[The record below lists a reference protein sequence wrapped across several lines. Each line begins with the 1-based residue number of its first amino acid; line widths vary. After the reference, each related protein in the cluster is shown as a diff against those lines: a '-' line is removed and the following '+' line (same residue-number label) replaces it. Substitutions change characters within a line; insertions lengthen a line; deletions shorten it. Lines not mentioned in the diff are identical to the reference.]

1 MKKISLYIMSILA
14 LGFMTACDEDF
25 NEGVFPQTNAQEEL
39 QSYEGLSIEA
49 GDDFKTDLDLS
60 TKAISDTLYV
70 ITTKEAPKMNEY
82 SKMDYVLEVSNT
94 ESFDKKVE
102 LEAATGYVL
111 VDDLNTA
118 FRELF
123 GKSPK
128 QRDMYVRFRAYIS
141 EGEARVRCGDYVGVN
156 VVKVT
161 PIPMDLPTI
170 ETAYYLIGDFV
181 GGGWDADHLIKL
193 SHSDADVYD
202 DPVFTLTL
210 ETSKDGA
217 YFKIVPES
225 AIPALR
231 ADDWSGV
238 MGCEVNG
245 STDLEG
251 KIVSADAQAM
261 QIETKQ
267 WVRVKLNM
275 MDLTYTIELLGEV
288 SPYMWV
294 PGNHQGWSPAT
305 APQLY
310 SANMDMIYTGH
321 VYLDGGFK
329 VNETPDP
336 TWVGDH
342 GFDYFTTKSDNITAS
357 SDGNLVVDPGFYYL
371 TVNMN
376 TSSITAVQTVWGI
389 IGNAT
394 PAGWDASTV
403 MEYDKATNCW
413 SVTADLV
420 AGEFKFRANN
430 GWDINMG
437 GSASKLLFNDG
448 TNLFLS
454 EAGNYTIKLYLSN
467 DDASYCT
474 LTKN

>member
-1 MKKISLYIMSILA
+1 MKKIGLYIISVLTMGLMAS
-14 LGFMTACDEDF
+14 CDEDF
-25 NEGVFPQTNAQEEL
+25 NEGIFPQKNAQEEL
-39 QSYEGLSIEA
+39 QSYEGLVVEA

-60 TKAISDTLYV
+60 GKAASDTLYV
-70 ITTKEAPKMNEY
+70 INTKETPVLNEY
-82 SKMDYVLEVSNT
+82 SKMKYVLEVSST

-102 LEAATGYVL
+102 LEASTGYVL
-111 VDDLNTA
+111 VDNLNTA

-128 QRDMYVRFRAYIS
+128 QRDMYVRFRAYIA
-141 EGEARVRCGDYVGVN
+141 EGNARVRCGDYVGVG

-161 PIPMDLPTI
+161 PVPMDLPTI

-181 GGGWDADHLIKL
+181 DGGWDADHLIKL
-193 SHSDADVYD
+193 SHSGADVYD
-202 DPVFTLTL
+202 DPVFMLTL

-225 AIPALR
+225 AIPAL
-231 ADDWSGV
+231 AANDWSGV

-275 MDLTYTIELLGEV
+275 MDLTYTIELLGQV

-294 PGNHQGWSPAT
+294 PGNHQGWNPAT

-310 SANMDMIYTGH
+310 SANMDMKYTGH

-329 VNETPDP
+329 VAETP
-336 TWVGDH
+336 TWDKAH
-342 GFDYFTTKSDNITAS
+342 GYSYFTTITPNIALAS
-357 SDGNLVVDPGFYYL
+357 SDDNMEVDPAFYYL
-371 TVNMN
+371 TVDMT
-376 TSSITAVQTVWGI
+376 TSSISAVKTEWGVIGSATVG
-389 IGNAT
+389 
-394 PAGWDASTV
+394 GWDASTD

-413 SVTADLV
+413 SVTTELV
-420 AGEFKFRANN
+420 AGEYKFRANN
-430 GWDINMG
+430 GWDINVG
-437 GSASKLLFNDG
+437 GSTSKLIFNDSN
-448 TNLFLS
+448 NLTLS

>member
-1 MKKISLYIMSILA
+1 MSILA

-25 NEGVFPQTNAQEEL
+25 NEGVFPQTNAQEDP

-49 GDDFKTDLDLS
+49 GNDFKADLDLS
-60 TKAISDTLYV
+60 TKAVSDTLYV

-141 EGEARVRCGDYVGVN
+141 EGEARVRCGEYIGAN

-181 GGGWDADHLIKL
+181 DGGWDADHLIKL

-225 AIPALR
+225 AIPALK

-261 QIETKQ
+261 QIEKKQ
-267 WVRVKLNM
+267 WIRVKLNM
-275 MDLTYTIELLGEV
+275 MDLQYTIELLGEV

-310 SANMDMIYTGH
+310 SANMDMKYTGH

-329 VNETPDP
+329 VTETPAWDKA
-336 TWVGDH
+336 H
-342 GFDYFTTKSDNITAS
+342 GFSYFTTRTSNIALAS
-357 SDGNLVVDPGFYYL
+357 SDDNMEVEPAFYYL
-371 TVNMN
+371 TVDMSA
-376 TSSITAVQTVWGI
+376 SSISAVKTVWGV
-389 IGNAT
+389 IGSAT
-394 PAGWDASTV
+394 VSGWDTSTD

-413 SVTADLV
+413 SVTTDLV

-430 GWDINMG
+430 SWDINMG
-437 GSASKLLFNDG
+437 GSANKLLFNDSN
-448 TNLFLS
+448 NLTLS